1 MKIGLVMISL
11 FWAFVMGCTQGKQS
25 LAEPPKRQG
34 YDGVL
39 YGDVESLVRC
49 GYYASGDIDEW
60 ELGSEFTCQEYFFN
74 ERGDVE
80 RRAEHWSCGM
90 VADYAEF
97 IYDNG
102 GRLTEEVWRGADGEV
117 FNGYIYIYDEQGRVV
132 ELQDY
137 DAGDRVATHCKTFLY
152 DADGRQTQ
160 ITDYD
165 LAGQGRTL
173 VESHQFTYDSQG
185 HLKSMGRYN
194 ESFDVE
200 WYESYTYLFDES
212 GRIAEK
218 TDYTLS
224 GEVIWKTIFNYDS
237 DGRMTSWVVVDDDK
251 VNESHYLSYDI
262 HGNLIREL
270 VCEGNK
276 EWVERC
282 YEYRITY
289 R

>member
-1 MKIGLVMISL
+1 MTILLL
-11 FWAFVMGCTQGKQS
+11 FSALMVGCSQEKKNTTG
-25 LAEPPKRQG
+25 APKRQG
-34 YDGVL
+34 YDEVL

-60 ELGSEFTCQEYFFN
+60 ELGSEFACQEYFFN

-97 IYDNG
+97 IYDND
-102 GRLTEEVWRGADGEV
+102 GRLAEEVWRGQDGEV
-117 FNGYIYIYDEQGRVV
+117 FNGYIYIYDEQGRVA

-137 DAGDRVATHCKTFLY
+137 DAEDRVATHCKTFLY
-152 DADGRQTQ
+152 DAEGRPTQ

-165 LAGQGRTL
+165 IAGQGRTIT
-173 VESHQFTYDSQG
+173 ESHRFTYDSQG

-194 ESFDVE
+194 ESFDME

-212 GRIAEK
+212 GRMAEK

-224 GEVIWKTIFNYDS
+224 GEVIWKTIYNYDS
-237 DGRMTSWVVVDDDK
+237 EGRMTSWVVVDDDK
-251 VNESHYLSYDI
+251 VRESHYLSYDS
-262 HGNLIREL
+262 HGNIIGEL
-270 VCEGNK
+270 VCEGVQ

>member
-1 MKIGLVMISL
+1 MKIGLAILLLLSALMV
-11 FWAFVMGCTQGKQS
+11 GCSQEKKTTE
-25 LAEPPKRQG
+25 APKRQG

-49 GYYASGDIDEW
+49 GYYAEGVIEEF
-60 ELGSEFTCQEYFFN
+60 ELGREFVCQEYFFN

-102 GRLTEEVWRGADGEV
+102 GRLTEEVWRGQDGEV

-137 DAGDRVATHCKTFLY
+137 DAEDRVATHCKTFLY

-224 GEVIWKTIFNYDS
+224 GEVIWKTIYNYDS
-237 DGRMTSWVVVDDDK
+237 EGRMTSWVVVDDDK